1 MDNTVLVSAI
11 HQHESAIGIHMS
23 PRSSAS
29 PTPHPIPSFQVVT
42 EHQFE
47 LLESYS
53 KFPLAIYFTYG
64 SVYVSRLLSPF
75 VHLLATPPCP

>member
-1 MDNTVLVSAI
+1 MYNIVLVSAI

-29 PTPHPIPSFQVVT
+29 PTPHPIPSIQVVT

-64 SVYVSRLLSPF
+64 SVYVSKLLPPF
-75 VHLLATPPCP
+75 VHLLPTPPCP